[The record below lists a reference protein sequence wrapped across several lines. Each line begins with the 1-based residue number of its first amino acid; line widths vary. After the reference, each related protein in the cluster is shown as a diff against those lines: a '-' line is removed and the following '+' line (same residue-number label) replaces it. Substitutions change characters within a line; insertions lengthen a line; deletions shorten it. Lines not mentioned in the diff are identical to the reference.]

1 MDWTVESTATQKQ
14 RSEKRTRIIDAAID
28 VFAAKGYRS
37 ARISDIARGAGVADG
52 TIYLY
57 FRNKEDLLLT
67 IFEEKMDLVLK
78 ELEANLETK
87 SDPIGRIEA
96 FAETH
101 FYLLQTHPALA
112 QVFQVELRQSTRF
125 LTDYRPEP
133 LWAYLDVFESLIR
146 DGQEAGL
153 LRNDVDPFVTKWA
166 FFGALDEL
174 SIQWVL
180 SRKRERFK
188 LDEASRQL
196 VSVFLNGIRC
206 E

>member
-1 MDWTVESTATQKQ
+1 MQTTVTQNP
-14 RSEKRTRIIDAAID
+14 RNEKRTRIIDAAVE

-37 ARISDIARGAGVADG
+37 ARISDIARTAGVADG

-67 IFEEKMDLVLK
+67 IFEEKMELVLK
-78 ELEANLETK
+78 ELENNLEQH
-87 SDPIGRIEA
+87 SDPLERIKV

-101 FYLLQTHPALA
+101 FTLLQTHPALA

-133 LWAYLDVFESLIR
+133 LWAYLDVFEALIKE
-146 DGQEAGL
+146 GQEAGV
-153 LRNDVDPFVTKWA
+153 LRRDVDLFFTKWA

-180 SRKRERFK
+180 SRKRERFQ
-188 LDEASRQL
+188 LDEAAKQL
-196 VSVFLNGIRC
+196 VSVFFNGIRRN
-206 E
+206 